1 MHVRSLEPTR
11 SGMQERNPAA
21 AFLYGTSAF
30 RRVNLS
36 FTLVISVSGWSVDT
50 LEARALRP
58 YTGSMHVHVHGAGGP
73 TRVLKISLAVT
84 LAYIVLLVVAGIRS
98 HSLALLSE
106 AGHNLSD
113 FLALLLSL
121 VAIYF
126 QSRPANPTK
135 TYGYHRAGVLAALVN
150 ATSLVAVSFLIFYEA
165 FRRMQH
171 PEHVQAS
178 VMMWVAAAG
187 VVMNGLIALLLY
199 RSSRRSSGGFGG
211 DVNLRSAL
219 LHEVGDTLST
229 AAVIAGGWAILVTGN
244 YWIDSALSFGIGAL
258 ILWSGFGIVRETL
271 NILLE
276 GTPRGVALEKVEF
289 AIRSVEGVNDVH
301 DLHCW
306 SIGSETR
313 ALSCHISIADIPPS
327 VSERILRDVK
337 ERLLRDFHIDHTTI
351 QFEHA
356 VCEVAHGCVIPVSES
371 EEHHH
376 HSH

>member
-1 MHVRSLEPTR
+1 MH
-11 SGMQERNPAA
+11 A
-21 AFLYGTSAF
+21 
-30 RRVNLS
+30 
-36 FTLVISVSGWSVDT
+36 
-50 LEARALRP
+50 
-58 YTGSMHVHVHGAGGP
+58 HVHGAGSP
-73 TRVLKISLAVT
+73 KRVLKISLGVT
-84 LAYIVLLVVAGIRS
+84 LAYIVLLVVAGIRA

-121 VAIYF
+121 VAVYL
-126 QSRPANPTK
+126 QSRPASATK

-150 ATSLVAVSFLIFYEA
+150 AVSLVAVAFFIFYEA
-165 FRRMQH
+165 FRRLQH

-187 VVMNGLIALLLY
+187 VVMNGVIALMLY
-199 RSSRRSSGGFGG
+199 RASGRSAGRSGG
-211 DVNLRSAL
+211 DVNIRSAL

-244 YWIDSALSFGIGAL
+244 YWIDSALSIGIGVL

-276 GTPRGVALEKVEF
+276 GTPRGVKLESVEI
-289 AIRSVEGVNDVH
+289 AIRSIDGVNDVH

-313 ALSCHISIADIPPS
+313 ALSCHIAIADIPPS

-337 ERLLRDFHIDHTTI
+337 DRLHHDFRIDHTTI

-356 VCEVAHGCVIPVSES
+356 ECEVAHGCVIPVGEG

>member
-1 MHVRSLEPTR
+1 
-11 SGMQERNPAA
+11 
-21 AFLYGTSAF
+21 
-30 RRVNLS
+30 
-36 FTLVISVSGWSVDT
+36 
-50 LEARALRP
+50 
-58 YTGSMHVHVHGAGGP
+58 VHVHGGGGP

-84 LAYIVLLVVAGIRS
+84 LAYIGLLVVAGIRA

-121 VAIYF
+121 VAVYF
-126 QSRPANPTK
+126 QARPANSTK

-150 ATSLVAVSFLIFYEA
+150 AVSLVAVSFFIFYEG
-165 FRRMQH
+165 FRRFQH
-171 PEHVQAS
+171 HEHVQAS

-187 VVMNGLIALLLY
+187 VVMNGVIALLLY
-199 RSSRRSSGGFGG
+199 RSGRSSGN
-211 DVNLRSAL
+211 DVNIRSAL

-229 AAVIAGGWAILVTGN
+229 AAVIAGGWAILVTGD
-244 YWIDSALSFGIGAL
+244 YWIDSALSFGIGVL

-276 GTPRGVALEKVEF
+276 GTPRGVKLELVET
-289 AIRSVEGVNDVH
+289 AIRSIEGVNDVH

-313 ALSCHISIADIPPS
+313 ALSCHIAIADIPPS

-337 ERLLRDFHIDHTTI
+337 DRLHADFRIDHTTI
-351 QFEHA
+351 QFEH
-356 VCEVAHGCVIPVSES
+356 VECEVAHGCVIPVGES
-371 EEHHH
+371 EGQHH

>member
-1 MHVRSLEPTR
+1 
-11 SGMQERNPAA
+11 
-21 AFLYGTSAF
+21 
-30 RRVNLS
+30 
-36 FTLVISVSGWSVDT
+36 
-50 LEARALRP
+50 
-58 YTGSMHVHVHGAGGP
+58 MHVHTHGGSNP
-73 TRVLKISLAVT
+73 TRVLKISVAVT
-84 LAYIVLLVVAGIRS
+84 LAYIVLLVVAGIRA

-113 FLALLLSL
+113 LLALLLSL
-121 VAIYF
+121 VAVYL
-126 QSRPANPTK
+126 QLRPASPTK

-150 ATSLVAVSFLIFYEA
+150 ATSLVAVSFFIFYEA
-165 FRRMQH
+165 FRRLQH
-171 PEHVQAS
+171 PEHVQAA

-187 VVMNGLIALLLY
+187 VVMNGVIALLLY
-199 RSSRRSSGGFGG
+199 RSAGGSGG
-211 DVNLRSAL
+211 DVNIRSAL

-229 AAVIAGGWAILVTGN
+229 AAVIVGGWAILVTGN

-258 ILWSGFGIVRETL
+258 ILWSGYGIVRETL

-276 GTPRGVALEKVEF
+276 GTPRGVKLELVET
-289 AIRSVEGVNDVH
+289 AIRSVDGVNDVH

-337 ERLLRDFHIDHTTI
+337 GLLHRDFHIDHTTI
-351 QFEHA
+351 QFEHV
-356 VCEVAHGCVIPVSES
+356 VCEVAHGCVIPVAERE

>member
-1 MHVRSLEPTR
+1 
-11 SGMQERNPAA
+11 
-21 AFLYGTSAF
+21 
-30 RRVNLS
+30 
-36 FTLVISVSGWSVDT
+36 
-50 LEARALRP
+50 
-58 YTGSMHVHVHGAGGP
+58 MHVHAHGAGGP

-84 LAYIVLLVVAGIRS
+84 LAYIVLLVVAGVRA

-121 VAIYF
+121 VAVYF
-126 QSRPANPTK
+126 QSRPANASK
-135 TYGYHRAGVLAALVN
+135 TYGYQRAGVLAALVN
-150 ATSLVAVSFLIFYEA
+150 AASLVAVSCFIFYEA
-165 FRRMQH
+165 FRRLEH

-187 VVMNGLIALLLY
+187 VVMNGAIALLLC
-199 RSSRRSSGGFGG
+199 RSGG
-211 DVNLRSAL
+211 DVNIRSAL

-244 YWIDSALSFGIGAL
+244 YWIDSALSVGIGAL

-276 GTPRGVALEKVEF
+276 GTPRGMRLEKIEAAMR
-289 AIRSVEGVNDVH
+289 AIEGVNDVH
-301 DLHCW
+301 DLHVW
-306 SIGSETR
+306 SIGSETH

-337 ERLLRDFHIDHTTI
+337 ECLLHDFRIDHTTI
-351 QFEHA
+351 QFEHV
-356 VCEVAHGCVIPVSES
+356 VCEVAHGCVIPVVES

-376 HSH
+376 HHSH

>member
-1 MHVRSLEPTR
+1 
-11 SGMQERNPAA
+11 
-21 AFLYGTSAF
+21 
-30 RRVNLS
+30 
-36 FTLVISVSGWSVDT
+36 
-50 LEARALRP
+50 
-58 YTGSMHVHVHGAGGP
+58 
-73 TRVLKISLAVT
+73 VLKISLAVT
-84 LAYIVLLVVAGIRS
+84 LAYIVLLVVAGIRA

-121 VAIYF
+121 VAVYF
-126 QSRPANPTK
+126 QSRPANPSK

-150 ATSLVAVSFLIFYEA
+150 AGSLVVVSFLIFYEA
-165 FRRMQH
+165 FRRLQH

-187 VVMNGLIALLLY
+187 VAMNGAIALLLF
-199 RSSRRSSGGFGG
+199 RSGG
-211 DVNLRSAL
+211 DVNIRSAL

-229 AAVIAGGWAILVTGN
+229 AAVIVGGWAILASGN
-244 YWIDSALSFGIGAL
+244 YWIDSALSLGIGVL

-276 GTPRGVALEKVEF
+276 GTPRGMKLEKI
-289 AIRSVEGVNDVH
+289 ASTIGGVEGVNDVH
-301 DLHCW
+301 DLHVW
-306 SIGSETR
+306 SIGSETH

-337 ERLLRDFHIDHTTI
+337 ERLLRDFRIDHTTI
-351 QFEHA
+351 QFEH
-356 VCEVAHGCVIPVSES
+356 VICEVAHGCVIPVVEN
-371 EEHHH
+371 EQEHQQHH